1 MKENDSGNVVI
12 EPGTEATASV
22 IWLHGLGADGHDFE
36 PIVPQLGL
44 PADLAVRFVFPHAP
58 VRPVTLNGGMPMR
71 AWFDIDRLDF
81 EGRWD
86 DAGVSASVA
95 RVESLVAAEI
105 AAGIERKRIVI
116 AGFSQGGAIAL
127 EYLLRHGS
135 GLAGIMALSTFHA
148 AGVTGVPAPAGEA
161 PEIFAA
167 HGSYDPVVPYA
178 LGESSLA
185 AFARAG
191 YTVRWH
197 RYPMAHQVCPPEVAD
212 IGAWLRRVIPA
223 VYDVNQSE

>member
-1 MKENDSGNVVI
+1 METNDPGSVI
-12 EPGTEATASV
+12 MESAIAATASV

-44 PADLAVRFVFPHAP
+44 AADLPVRFVFPHAP
-58 VRPVTLNGGMPMR
+58 VRPVTLNGGAPMR

-81 EGRWD
+81 QARRWD
-86 DAGVSASVA
+86 ESGVAASVA
-95 RVESLVAAEI
+95 RVEALVKAEI
-105 AAGIERKRIVI
+105 AGGVERSRIVI

-127 EYLLRHGS
+127 EYLIRHGA
-135 GLAGIMALSTFHA
+135 GLAGVMALSTFHA
-148 AGVTGVPAPAGEA
+148 AGMTGVPTPERPM

-167 HGSYDPVVPYA
+167 HGTADPVVAYA
-178 LGESSLA
+178 LGERTLG

-197 RYPMAHQVCPPEVAD
+197 RYPMAHQVCAAEIAD
-212 IGAWLRRVIPA
+212 IGAWLQTVLG
-223 VYDVNQSE
+223 Q

>member
-1 MKENDSGNVVI
+1 MEKSDPGSVVI
-12 EPGTEATASV
+12 EPATEAIASV
-22 IWLHGLGADGHDFE
+22 VWLHGLGADGHDFE
-36 PIVPQLGL
+36 PIVPQLDL
-44 PADLAVRFVFPHAP
+44 PAAGLAVRFVFPHAP
-58 VRPVTLNGGMPMR
+58 VRPVTLNGGVPMR

-81 EGRWD
+81 EGHWD
-86 DAGVSASVA
+86 DVGVAAAVA
-95 RVESLVAAEI
+95 RVESLVAAETV
-105 AAGIERKRIVI
+105 AGIERKRIVI
-116 AGFSQGGAIAL
+116 AGFSQGGTVAL

-148 AGVTGVPAPAGEA
+148 AKVTGVPAPAGEA

-167 HGSYDPVVPYA
+167 HGSYDPVVPYT

-197 RYPMAHQVCPPEVAD
+197 RYPMAHQVCQQEIAD
-212 IGAWLRRVIPA
+212 IGAWLQA
-223 VYDVNQSE
+223 VLGK